1 MRSDVNPA
9 SEVVL
14 QHFQWIDGHA
24 DTWRMLSDPGALQ
37 TIIDGLASLA
47 ECEQRPDLVIG
58 VEARGLAL
66 GLAVAARLGI
76 GFAPV
81 RKSGAL
87 FAGDKLL
94 QTTEPDYRGIRQELS
109 IRRDLI
115 APGSRV
121 VLIDD
126 WIETGSQARA
136 AMRLVARCGA
146 NLASIVAIV
155 DDTNDNARNGL
166 PSIHSLVTSD
176 MLPSS

>member
-1 MRSDVNPA
+1 VLNETNAASDT
-9 SEVVL
+9 VL
-14 QHFQWIDGHA
+14 RHFAWIDGHA
-24 DTWRMLSDPGALQ
+24 DTWRMLSDPDALP

-47 ECEQRPDLVIG
+47 ACEQRPDLVIG
-58 VEARGLAL
+58 IEARGLAL

-76 GFAPV
+76 GFAPI

-87 FAGDKLL
+87 FAGDKLH

-115 APGSRV
+115 VPGSRV

-146 NLASIVAIV
+146 NLASIVVIV
-155 DDTNDNARNGL
+155 DDTDDNARNRL
-166 PSIHSLVTSD
+166 PPIHSLVTSE
-176 MLPSS
+176 MLSSA